1 MYSFDIT
8 VWISF
13 SAEST
18 GHQVSSRLLNLKSA
32 NALLELPP
40 TGNPIPAGTS
50 VSAIVISDISS
61 IAGSANSLSF
71 DSTVSLKNN
80 ISKKIS
86 SEVQDIGSKV
96 AILTVSDT
104 VASGAGPDRRYYI
117 SQSFFLLV
125 GDSFVSVFYIGS
137 FARRIRNPLLA
148 APWQI
153 VLFLGI
159 ICFEL
164 SIQKSY

>member
-1 MYSFDIT
+1 M
-8 VWISF
+8 
-13 SAEST
+13 
-18 GHQVSSRLLNLKSA
+18 SSRLLNLKSA

-61 IAGSANSLSF
+61 IADYANSLSF
-71 DSTVSLKNN
+71 DSTVFLKSN
-80 ISKKIS
+80 ISKNIS
-86 SEVQDIGSKV
+86 SQVQDIVSKV

-117 SQSFFLLV
+117 SQSFFLIV
-125 GDSFVSVFYIGS
+125 GNSFVLVFYIGS
-137 FARRIRNPLLA
+137 FARGIRSPLLV

-153 VLFLGI
+153 VLFLRI

-164 SIQKSY
+164 SIQKS